1 MKIYNY
7 RFLFCYYKFSQA
19 LQSQFKIINYRD
31 VKDNFELLHRAIS
44 L

>member
-1 MKIYNY
+1 MITDFYFVIINFHK
-7 RFLFCYYKFSQA
+7 LFKV
-19 LQSQFKIINYRD
+19 QFKIIYYRD